1 VQVAKASESAWD
13 VRYEVRTIILLTVAF
28 GLVGL
33 DRFIINPMSPVL
45 MRDLGLDYRDLGN
58 MAGALATTWAISA
71 IFLGRLSDRIG
82 RRRVLVPT
90 VVAFSLLVG
99 VTGLVT
105 GVTSLLLARAMM
117 GAAEGAFLPASVA
130 ATIEAS
136 NPTRRGL
143 NFAIQQNGLPLIGLG
158 LGPILATQLLTFLPS
173 WRWVF
178 VLLTVPGLII
188 AWLLY
193 RVLKDPIATAISP
206 ALTPGGAWG
215 GVFQYRN
222 VPLAILI
229 MAGTA
234 SALNIVLVMTPS
246 YLTSTAHLSME
257 QMGFVMSG
265 VGIGA
270 VLGGLLLSGLSDLI
284 GRRTVLV
291 SACTLACAFVLAFM
305 KSDPNNAKALFGWLL
320 LLSACGFS
328 VIYITIG
335 PLTMESVPPEV
346 SATAIGIIGG
356 IGEFCGGGLAPI
368 VAGRVAQRF
377 GLEKVYALAVVAL
390 LVAAI
395 ATVFVKR
402 TPGATRTPEK
412 SAHDCV

>member
-1 VQVAKASESAWD
+1 
-13 VRYEVRTIILLTVAF
+13 
-28 GLVGL
+28 
-33 DRFIINPMSPVL
+33 
-45 MRDLGLDYRDLGN
+45 
-58 MAGALATTWAISA
+58 
-71 IFLGRLSDRIG
+71 
-82 RRRVLVPT
+82 
-90 VVAFSLLVG
+90 
-99 VTGLVT
+99 
-105 GVTSLLLARAMM
+105 
-117 GAAEGAFLPASVA
+117 
-130 ATIEAS
+130 
-136 NPTRRGL
+136 
-143 NFAIQQNGLPLIGLG
+143 LPLIGLG
-158 LGPILATQLLTFLPS
+158 LGPILATQLLTLLPS

-178 VLLTVPGLII
+178 VLLTAPGLIV

-193 RVLKDPIATAISP
+193 RVLRDPIATAISP
-206 ALTPGGAWG
+206 ARTPGGAWA

-222 VPLAILI
+222 VPLGILI

-246 YLTSTAHLSME
+246 YLTSTAHLSMP
-257 QMGFVMSG
+257 QMGFVMSS

-291 SACTLACAFVLAFM
+291 SACTLACAFALAFM
-305 KSDPNNAKALFGWLL
+305 KSDPNARALFGWLL

-368 VAGRVAQRF
+368 VAGQVAQRF

-390 LVAAI
+390 LVAAV
-395 ATVFVKR
+395 ATVFVKPTHR
-402 TPGATRTPEK
+402 ATRTAVK
-412 SAHDCV
+412 SVHECV